1 MNKAK
6 LVLQYFGQYKPTK
19 LRLIPTWRWG
29 LYRIQID
36 DHIVDFR
43 FLDGCNP
50 AYAVQLAI
58 NEIRESMSGAC
69 VPNPTIL
76 EPDDWLINT
85 GLGAQEI
92 NCA

>member
-43 FLDGCNP
+43 FLDGAHPEDGGCRKRDKKRRN
-50 AYAVQLAI
+50 
-58 NEIRESMSGAC
+58 
-69 VPNPTIL
+69 
-76 EPDDWLINT
+76 
-85 GLGAQEI
+85 
-92 NCA
+92 